1 MTIAESPET
10 SLSKPE
16 IAVPFEQTV
25 LQEAPHLYAIAM
37 TITRDPTEAED
48 VLQDT
53 MLAAWRSWPRL
64 RDPACSRPWLVKICV
79 NCCLQRLRRSRR
91 IFGADR
97 PNDRIPQSASEY
109 RFSGE
114 LLDFDRI
121 FKQLSPRQRAVVAL
135 HYFHGYNVEECA
147 GLMGCRPGTARSHLA
162 RAVARLKKEMR
173 DV

>member
-53 MLAAWRSWPRL
+53 MLAAWALLAEATGSGLFAALAGEDL
-64 RDPACSRPWLVKICV
+64 RQLLSSATPSVSSDI
-79 NCCLQRLRRSRR
+79 RSRST
-91 IFGADR
+91 
-97 PNDRIPQSASEY
+97 Q
-109 RFSGE
+109 
-114 LLDFDRI
+114 
-121 FKQLSPRQRAVVAL
+121 
-135 HYFHGYNVEECA
+135 
-147 GLMGCRPGTARSHLA
+147 RSHP
-162 RAVARLKKEMR
+162 AVCQ
-173 DV
+173 